1 MLLSLK
7 KGKIYL
13 CDSKG
18 NKRDYVE
25 FSFNPSSYTIK
36 STPVYKTVQ
45 NLGKDSTSSV
55 FLSGA
60 SRELSATLYFDSLE
74 EESGL
79 SLPGLGLQSLEAM
92 ESQAKPVTDKTKKLM
107 ATVAVEGEQ
116 HKPPQV
122 IFSWGNLNFK
132 GVITSLTEEY
142 TMFNKDGKP
151 VRAKVSINI
160 REDSDEALMKM
171 SSPFESPDRTKSRVA
186 VEGMSLWLL
195 AYEEYDDCEKWRR
208 IARANHIMNPLD
220 LVPGQVIKVPA
231 LEEDGDG

>member
-1 MLLSLK
+1 MLSSLK

-18 NKRDYVE
+18 NKKDYVE

-45 NLGKDSTSSV
+45 KLGKDSTSSV

-60 SRELSATLYFDSLE
+60 SRELSATLYFDSMGE
-74 EESGL
+74 VGAS

-107 ATVAVEGEQ
+107 ATVSVEGEQ

-151 VRAKVSINI
+151 IRAKVSINI
-160 REDSDEALMKM
+160 REDSDEALARM

-208 IARANHIMNPLD
+208 IAQANHIMNPLD
-220 LVPGQVIKVPA
+220 LKPGQIIRIPA
-231 LEEDGDG
+231 LEENTDG